1 MTSLFSTLVPKPLAD
16 EVRPSEFGDVFG
28 QKELFQN
35 NSSILRALN
44 ANCIPNIILWG
55 TAGCGKTTI
64 VRILIKKGGYYSESI
79 SAVTNSTA
87 DIRKIFGD
95 AEKRLEAGT
104 KTIVLVDEIHHFN
117 KALQDI
123 FLPYLENGTITLIG
137 ATTENPSFELSNA
150 LLSRC
155 KVVTLNTLSI
165 TALDKILARAE
176 KIKGKKLNITNDA
189 REVLCRLAED
199 DGRYLLNM
207 SEELFTYNNTSP
219 LNTRELT
226 SFLQRKATL
235 YDKSKEMHYSLISAL
250 HKSLRGSDC
259 QAALYW
265 LCRIFIGGENPLFVI
280 RRLIRFATEDVGL
293 ADPEAL
299 THALNAKRAYEFLG
313 SPEGELAI
321 VQAVLY
327 LANVHPKSN
336 AGYVAYNKALHE
348 AKESNSAFPPKH
360 ILNAPTKLMKD
371 LEYGKGYIYDHD
383 ASSQFSGQNYFP
395 KGLENT
401 IYYQSL
407 EKGFERE
414 IKKRMLYWEK
424 LKAEKSDNVEN
435 VKKDICEVVLSFT
448 KDQAFFRIGLQSISV
463 EYMYC

>member
-1 MTSLFSTLVPKPLAD
+1 M
-16 EVRPSEFGDVFG
+16 
-28 QKELFQN
+28 
-35 NSSILRALN
+35 
-44 ANCIPNIILWG
+44 
-55 TAGCGKTTI
+55 
-64 VRILIKKGGYYSESI
+64 
-79 SAVTNSTA
+79 
-87 DIRKIFGD
+87 
-95 AEKRLEAGT
+95 
-104 KTIVLVDEIHHFN
+104 LVDEIHHFN

-155 KVVTLNTLSI
+155 KVLTLNTLSI

-189 REVLCRLAED
+189 REVLCRLAEG

-327 LANVHPKSN
+327 LANVHLSLMLDMLLTIKHCMRQKK
-336 AGYVAYNKALHE
+336 VILHFLQ
-348 AKESNSAFPPKH
+348 N
-360 ILNAPTKLMKD
+360 IYLM
-371 LEYGKGYIYDHD
+371 LL
-383 ASSQFSGQNYFP
+383 QN
-395 KGLENT
+395 
-401 IYYQSL
+401 
-407 EKGFERE
+407 
-414 IKKRMLYWEK
+414 
-424 LKAEKSDNVEN
+424 
-435 VKKDICEVVLSFT
+435 
-448 KDQAFFRIGLQSISV
+448 
-463 EYMYC
+463 